1 MILVDPDKNLVLV
14 YNFEQGTSEPY
25 TLQDSVKAGIYED
38 LWIDFSAMKMNGFYW
53 KYFSVML
60 SLDTKNTEKIKKQK
74 NKRLYMCL

>member
-14 YNFEQGTSEPY
+14 YNFEHGTSEPY
-25 TLQDSVKAGIYED
+25 TLQDLVKAGIYED

-74 NKRLYMCL
+74 N

>member
-74 NKRLYMCL
+74 IKRLYMCL

>member
-14 YNFEQGTSEPY
+14 YNFEHGTSEPY

-38 LWIDFSAMKMNGFYW
+38 LWIYFSAMKMNGFYW

>member
-14 YNFEQGTSEPY
+14 YNFEHGTSEPY